1 MDQGADPTI
10 GEPSALDATK
20 IFRQEKFEG
29 MFVEQ
34 VEKLKGRGELVEN
47 GGVNPDGG

>member
-20 IFRQEKFEG
+20 IFSQEKFQV

-34 VEKLKGRGELVEN
+34 IEKLKGRSELVGN
-47 GGVNPDGG
+47 GGGNPISG